1 MCQRDEYITSLYL
14 LSGSISIITSG
25 LFILFSMGDIHKS
38 DQLDKKT
45 EITRKNNSVGA
56 VLPTSTLKP
65 PEYHQMH
72 FRKQLI
78 L

>member
-38 DQLDKKT
+38 DVLQKKT
-45 EITRKNNSVGA
+45 EITRKNNVGA
-56 VLPTSTLKP
+56 ILPTNTSEP